1 MSDHRPTDAPGAA
14 GAAPART
21 DLLRIDD
28 HPAAIAVT
36 ARLVAEA
43 RRALWIKSLDLEPWL
58 FDHPEVLAALRA
70 FATSGREVQVR
81 VLLHDAA
88 APQAAHAMLLELAQR
103 LPSVFQF
110 REVDDPVYREDR
122 SAVLVNDAGGY
133 YARAQGDAVA
143 GSACLDGRARARQ
156 LQQRFEE
163 IWERSRPVA
172 EYRALG
178 L

>member
-1 MSDHRPTDAPGAA
+1 MSDHLPDD
-14 GAAPART
+14 APARS

-28 HPAAIAVT
+28 HPAAIAVAT
-36 ARLVAEA
+36 RIVAEA
-43 RRALWIKSLDLEPWL
+43 RRALWIRSLDLETWL
-58 FDHPEVLAALRA
+58 FDHPDLLEALRGL
-70 FATSGREVQVR
+70 ATSGRDAQVR

-88 APQAAHAMLLELAQR
+88 APQAAHSKLLELAQR
-103 LPSVFQF
+103 LPSMFQF

-122 SAVLVNDAGGY
+122 SAMIANDAGGY

>member
-1 MSDHRPTDAPGAA
+1 MSDQHPADVPGEAATAPVG
-14 GAAPART
+14 T
-21 DLLRIDD
+21 NLLRIDD
-28 HPAAIAVT
+28 HPAAIGIT
-36 ARLVAEA
+36 ARIVAEA
-43 RRALWIKSLDLEPWL
+43 RRTLWIRSLDLEPWL

-70 FATSGREVQVR
+70 FATSRRDVQVR
-81 VLLHDAA
+81 ILLHDAA
-88 APQAAHAMLLELAQR
+88 APQAAHVKLLELAQR

-122 SAVLVNDAGGY
+122 SAMIANDSGGY
-133 YARAQGDAVA
+133 YVRAQGDAVN
-143 GSACLDGRARARQ
+143 GSACLDGRARVRQ